1 MVTDSISSGLTS
13 LNLLPK
19 SEYPVVEDPAPP
31 EVDVLSIATPSITI
45 KALLLP
51 VSEPSPLNTILV
63 DAPTEP
69 EAVDS
74 LTPAVLP
81 LKPSRAFLVGVDNKS
96 SDFTVWLA

>member
-19 SEYPVVEDPAPP
+19 SEYPVVAAPEPP
-31 EVDVLSIATPSITI
+31 EEAVLSIATPSITI

-51 VSEPSPLNTILV
+51 VSEPAPLNTILV

-69 EAVDS
+69 EAVDRF
-74 LTPAVLP
+74 TPAVLP
-81 LKPSRAFLVGVDNKS
+81 LKASKAFLFGTESKS
-96 SDFTVWLA
+96 SDFTV